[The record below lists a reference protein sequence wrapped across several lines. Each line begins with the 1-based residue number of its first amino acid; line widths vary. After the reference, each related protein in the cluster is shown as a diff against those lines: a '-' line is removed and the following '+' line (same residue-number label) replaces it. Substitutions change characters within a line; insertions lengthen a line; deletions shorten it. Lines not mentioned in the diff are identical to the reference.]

1 MLSASID
8 IIYSVHVVL
17 LVLFAERRNFP
28 FSTSRAA
35 GRNTVISP
43 EQVPKTMIARNIKL
57 LNAYIYIYSI
67 LEQQD
72 ICQLKIRKYLC
83 QHRKHLNQ

>member
-1 MLSASID
+1 MYVLLDLDMLSASID

-57 LNAYIYIYSI
+57 LNAYIYIYTAYWNS
-67 LEQQD
+67 
-72 ICQLKIRKYLC
+72 KTFVNSR
-83 QHRKHLNQ
+83 